1 MKTQTKHKMM
11 KIMKKMKKKIFQF
24 LFSNLTKKRPALK
37 TLQDKTILKKMS
49 LRI

>member
-24 LFSNLTKKRPALK
+24 LFSNLTKKRP
-37 TLQDKTILKKMS
+37 LQDKKILKKMS